1 MRASVI
7 GSLLVLTLL
16 AASEARALAPPP
28 VYFTFG
34 ETYPEPGATDV
45 PLDTAILLYTRV
57 WPEDM
62 SCCAEPMASLS
73 FVDSGGTDLTVSYVD
88 MRSNAFINF
97 YSIAPLEP
105 GATHSVAVPLEPNT
119 TYTVTAE
126 LEELYPRP
134 DDATGETSIE
144 FSFTTGD
151 ELLPP
156 IEFAGP
162 LTASISE
169 GERPVT
175 QCSDAGTCEQVGTE
189 AVLIAKVQLPAVS
202 GGFDRAAVDGI
213 VIMTDATPP
222 EFKTFGGL
230 DGTATY
236 NVMAASSVSYQPSD
250 PPEIELVMPAYSEPY
265 VPCFGLN
272 LWDAAG
278 HRVVAEPVCLDAIDT
293 TALVDADAGVD
304 AGQDAGSDA
313 GSDAGDEP
321 LDAGQDASDADLDA
335 DVGPKDSSTDATVA
349 DSGGHESDGSTHVG
363 AAGST
368 AQDTPDGK
376 AGATSVKDDDAGQV
390 DAGSTTT
397 AGGNQQPSGGTGS
410 DTGNAATSHAGS
422 DATGAGSE
430 VSPDDDRGCG
440 CRQAGRGPTTSWALV
455 CLGLF
460 GAVSWRRRTR
470 AFGTCPDRADGAPS
484 RRGLRHR
491 RSAEP
496 GTLLPG
502 ADSACAECILR

>member
-1 MRASVI
+1 MAMRVSVF
-7 GSLLVLTLL
+7 GSLFALTLL
-16 AASEARALAPPP
+16 FASEARALLPPP

-45 PLDTAILLYTRV
+45 PLDAAVLLYTRV

-62 SCCAEPMASLS
+62 SCCAEPTASFSL
-73 FVDSGGTDLTVSYVD
+73 VDSGGTELTVSYVD

-97 YSIAPLEP
+97 YPI
-105 GATHSVAVPLEPNT
+105 GATGSVAVPLEPNT

-126 LEELYPRP
+126 LEEAYPRP

-156 IEFAGP
+156 IAFAGP

-189 AVLIAKVQLPAVS
+189 AVLIAQVQLPAVS
-202 GGFDRAAVDGI
+202 GGFDRAAVDGV
-213 VIMTDATPP
+213 VIMRDAKPP
-222 EFKTFGGL
+222 EFKTYGGL

-236 NVMAASSVSYQPSD
+236 NVMAAASVSYQPSD
-250 PPEIELVMPAYSEPY
+250 PPEIELVMPPYSEPY

-293 TALVDADAGVD
+293 TAVVDADAGVD
-304 AGQDAGSDA
+304 AGQDAGSD
-313 GSDAGDEP
+313 GGDDS
-321 LDAGQDASDADLDA
+321 LDAGQDASGDGGDADIP
-335 DVGPKDSSTDATVA
+335 PKDGSTDATVP
-349 DSGGHESDGSTHVG
+349 DSGGHESDASTHGG

-376 AGATSVKDDDAGQV
+376 AGATGVEDDDSGQLN
-390 DAGSTTT
+390 
-397 AGGNQQPSGGTGS
+397 AGGTAPAGGDQQTSAGTSS
-410 DTGNAATSHAGS
+410 DRENVATSHAGS
-422 DATGAGSE
+422 HATGAGSE
-430 VSPDDDRGCG
+430 VSPGNDRGCG
-440 CRQAGRGPTTSWALV
+440 CRQAGRGPVTSWALF
-455 CLGLF
+455 CLGVF
-460 GAVSWRRRTR
+460 GAVGRRRR
-470 AFGTCPDRADGAPS
+470 PR
-484 RRGLRHR
+484 
-491 RSAEP
+491 
-496 GTLLPG
+496 
-502 ADSACAECILR
+502 